1 MVKAFIKYF
10 LAVLILFLSVSIY
23 ALPLNRKAPADQT
36 DQASVEE
43 QHLLHNV
50 SDEIAATLYVS
61 KSKHHLEPYEIELE
75 EDDDERSS
83 LLKRASSTSKYLLV
97 LCLALL
103 LGYYHNPIKLRSPS
117 NEQSYHFSLFKWC
130 VLFQVFR
137 I

>member
-1 MVKAFIKYF
+1 MKYF
-10 LAVLILFLSVSIY
+10 LAVLILFLSGSTY
-23 ALPLNRKAPADQT
+23 ALPLNQKASADQT
-36 DQASVEE
+36 EQASIEE
-43 QHLLHNV
+43 QHLVHNL
-50 SDEIAATLYVS
+50 SDEITATLYVS

-75 EDDDERSS
+75 EEDDERTSPS
-83 LLKRASSTSKYLLV
+83 KRVSSTGKYLLV